1 MDRVETW
8 LAIENVAGVDGVMV
22 PRIAPP
28 APHRYWRT
36 SSYVA
41 PGETVAVAE
50 TGVAASEVNVVP
62 VPDTAMIAEVPVL
75 RSAITPR
82 GGALTVS
89 SHPTACSVAAL
100 MLAVPD
106 RVAVTVVVDRAG
118 TARGGAEAVRY
129 LSRRL
134 PLLWPLALPLHL
146 PGSLPI
152 WRSLYA
158 LVARNRYRIAGRCDD
173 GSCRLPQ
180 ATPDRSR

>member
-1 MDRVETW
+1 MLCAAPSAQRFIAAQPW
-8 LAIENVAGVDGVMV
+8 FAGL
-22 PRIAPP
+22 
-28 APHRYWRT
+28 
-36 SSYVA
+36 S
-41 PGETVAVAE
+41 
-50 TGVAASEVNVVP
+50 AAMQER
-62 VPDTAMIAEVPVL
+62 L
-75 RSAITPR
+75 REE
-82 GGALTVS
+82 
-89 SHPTACSVAAL
+89 
-100 MLAVPD
+100 M
-106 RVAVTVVVDRAG
+106 VVVDRAG